1 MIRVNA
7 GKYKGRKIEEPNPLT
22 TRPSKDIVKVG
33 LFNIIRN
40 EVLNCTFLDL
50 FAGSGQIG
58 IEALSR
64 SAKKVYFIEKDRNAF
79 KILKNN
85 LSYVP
90 SSDYEVINTDFKLF
104 LDNSLNILKFD
115 IIFVDPP
122 YKMEIND
129 EFISNL
135 ISNYLNDSGIL
146 IFEREEKFNDEL
158 NDKYS
163 FKEYK
168 YGRSKLYIYRK
179 L

>member
-7 GKYKGRKIEEPNPLT
+7 GKYKGRKIEEPNPLI

-40 EVLNCTFLDL
+40 EIANSIFLDL
-50 FAGSGQIG
+50 FGGSGQIG

-64 SAKKVYFIEKDRNAF
+64 NAKKVYFVEKDRNSF

-85 LSYVP
+85 LSYID
-90 SSDYEVINTDFKLF
+90 STYYELINDDYKRYLDSINNK
-104 LDNSLNILKFD
+104 IKFD

-122 YKMEIND
+122 YVMAID
-129 EFISNL
+129 DFFISNL
-135 ISNYLNDSGIL
+135 IDNFLNEKGIL
-146 IFEREEKFNDEL
+146 IFEREDKFNDEL
-158 NDKYS
+158 MNKYS

>member
-40 EVLNCTFLDL
+40 EVINSTFLDL

-64 SAKKVYFIEKDRNAF
+64 NAKKVYFIEKDRNAF

-90 SSDYEVINTDFKLF
+90 SNDYEVINTDFKLF
-104 LDNSLNILKFD
+104 LDNSLNLIKFD

>member
-64 SAKKVYFIEKDRNAF
+64 NAKKVYFIEKDRNAF

-90 SSDYEVINTDFKLF
+90 SNDYEVINTDFKLF

>member
-64 SAKKVYFIEKDRNAF
+64 NAKKVYFIEKDRNAF

-85 LSYVP
+85 LSYVS

>member
-64 SAKKVYFIEKDRNAF
+64 NAKKVYFIEKDRNAF

-90 SSDYEVINTDFKLF
+90 SSDYEVINNDYKLF
-104 LDNSLNILKFD
+104 LDNSLNLIKFD

-146 IFEREEKFNDEL
+146 IFEREVKFNDEL

>member
-64 SAKKVYFIEKDRNAF
+64 NAKKVYFIEKDRNAF

-90 SSDYEVINTDFKLF
+90 SLDYEVINTDFKLF
-104 LDNSLNILKFD
+104 LDNSLNLIKFD

-122 YKMEIND
+122 YKMEINE

>member
-64 SAKKVYFIEKDRNAF
+64 NAKKVYFIEKDRNAF

-90 SSDYEVINTDFKLF
+90 SLDYEVINNDYKLF
-104 LDNSLNILKFD
+104 LDNSLNLIKFD

>member
-64 SAKKVYFIEKDRNAF
+64 NAKKVYFIEKDRNAF

-90 SSDYEVINTDFKLF
+90 FNDYEVINNDFKLF
-104 LDNSLNILKFD
+104 LDNSLNLIKFD

>member
-40 EVLNCTFLDL
+40 EVLNSTFLDL

-64 SAKKVYFIEKDRNAF
+64 NAKKVYFIEKDRNAF

-90 SSDYEVINTDFKLF
+90 SNDYEVINTDFKLF

-122 YKMEIND
+122 YKMEINN

>member
-22 TRPSKDIVKVG
+22 TRPSKDIVKIG

-104 LDNSLNILKFD
+104 LDNSLNLIKFD

-122 YKMEIND
+122 YKMEINE

>member
-64 SAKKVYFIEKDRNAF
+64 NAKKVYFIEKDRNAF

-90 SSDYEVINTDFKLF
+90 SNDYEVINTDFKLF

-135 ISNYLNDSGIL
+135 ISNYLSDSGIL
-146 IFEREEKFNDEL
+146 IFEREDKFNDEL

>member
-90 SSDYEVINTDFKLF
+90 SKDYEVINTDFKLF
-104 LDNSLNILKFD
+104 LDNSLNLLKFD

>member
-64 SAKKVYFIEKDRNAF
+64 NAKKVYFIEKDRNAF

-90 SSDYEVINTDFKLF
+90 SNDYEVINTDFKLF
-104 LDNSLNILKFD
+104 LDNSLNLIKFD

-146 IFEREEKFNDEL
+146 IFEREDKFNDEL

>member
-85 LSYVP
+85 LSYVS

-122 YKMEIND
+122 YKMEINE

>member
-64 SAKKVYFIEKDRNAF
+64 NAKKVYFIEKDRNAF

>member
-40 EVLNCTFLDL
+40 EVINSTFLDL

-90 SSDYEVINTDFKLF
+90 SNDYEVINTDFKLF

>member
-40 EVLNCTFLDL
+40 EVLNSTFLDL

-64 SAKKVYFIEKDRNAF
+64 NAKKVYFIEKDRNAF

-85 LSYVP
+85 LNYVP
-90 SSDYEVINTDFKLF
+90 SLDYEVINNDYKLF
-104 LDNSLNILKFD
+104 LDNSLNTLKFD

-135 ISNYLNDSGIL
+135 ITNYLNNSGIL
-146 IFEREEKFNDEL
+146 IFEREDKFNDEL

>member
-64 SAKKVYFIEKDRNAF
+64 NAKKVYFIEKDRNAF

-90 SSDYEVINTDFKLF
+90 SNDYEVINNDYKLF
-104 LDNSLNILKFD
+104 LDNSLNLIKFD

>member
-64 SAKKVYFIEKDRNAF
+64 NAKKVYFIEKDRNAF

-90 SSDYEVINTDFKLF
+90 SSDYEVINNDYKLF
-104 LDNSLNILKFD
+104 LDNSLNLIKFD

>member
-40 EVLNCTFLDL
+40 EVINSTFLDL

-64 SAKKVYFIEKDRNAF
+64 NAKKVYFIEKDRNAF

-90 SSDYEVINTDFKLF
+90 SNDYEVINTDFKLF

>member
-64 SAKKVYFIEKDRNAF
+64 NAKKVYFIEKDRNAF

-90 SSDYEVINTDFKLF
+90 SSDYEVINNDFKLF
-104 LDNSLNILKFD
+104 LDNSLNLIKFD

>member
-40 EVLNCTFLDL
+40 EVPNSIFLDL

-64 SAKKVYFIEKDRNAF
+64 NAKKVYFIEKDRNAF

-85 LSYVP
+85 LNYIP
-90 SSDYEVINTDFKLF
+90 NLDYELFNNDYKLF
-104 LDNSLNILKFD
+104 LDNSLNLIKFD

-122 YKMEIND
+122 YKMEIDD

-135 ISNYLNDSGIL
+135 INNYLSLKGIL
-146 IFEREEKFNDEL
+146 IFEREDKFNEEL
-158 NDKYS
+158 NNKYS

-168 YGRSKLYIYRK
+168 YGRSKLYIYK
-179 L
+179 NL

>member
-7 GKYKGRKIEEPNPLT
+7 GKYKGRKIEEPNPLV

-40 EVLNCTFLDL
+40 DISNSEFLDL
-50 FAGSGQIG
+50 FGGSGQIG

-64 SAKKVYFIEKDRNAF
+64 NAKKVYFVEKDKNSF
-79 KILKNN
+79 KVLKNN
-85 LSYVP
+85 LSYID
-90 SSDYEVINTDFKLF
+90 SNDYVLINNDFNLF
-104 LDNSLNILKFD
+104 LESIKNKIKFD
-115 IIFVDPP
+115 IIFLDPP

-129 EFISNL
+129 LFISNL
-135 ISNYLNDSGIL
+135 INNFLNDKGIL
-146 IFEREEKFNDEL
+146 IFEREDKFNDEL
-158 NDKYS
+158 MNKYS

-168 YGRSKLYIYRK
+168 YGRSKLYIYRS

>member
-90 SSDYEVINTDFKLF
+90 SLDYEVINNDYKLF

-135 ISNYLNDSGIL
+135 ITNYLNDSGIL

>member
-90 SSDYEVINTDFKLF
+90 SLDYEVINNDYKLF

-135 ISNYLNDSGIL
+135 ITNYLNDSGIL
-146 IFEREEKFNDEL
+146 IFEREDKFNDEL
-158 NDKYS
+158 NDKYL

>member
-104 LDNSLNILKFD
+104 LDNSLNLIKFD

>member
-90 SSDYEVINTDFKLF
+90 SSDYEVINNDFKLF

>member
-7 GKYKGRKIEEPNPLT
+7 GKYKGRKIEEPNPLI

-40 EVLNCTFLDL
+40 EIPNSIFLDL
-50 FAGSGQIG
+50 FGGSGQIG

-64 SAKKVYFIEKDRNAF
+64 NAKKVYFVEKDRNSF

-85 LSYVP
+85 LSYID
-90 SSDYEVINTDFKLF
+90 STYYELINDDYKRYLDSINNK
-104 LDNSLNILKFD
+104 IKFD

-122 YKMEIND
+122 YVMAID
-129 EFISNL
+129 DFFISNL
-135 ISNYLNDSGIL
+135 IDNFLNEKGIL
-146 IFEREEKFNDEL
+146 IFEREDKFNDEL
-158 NDKYS
+158 MNKYS

>member
-40 EVLNCTFLDL
+40 ETSNSVFLDL

-64 SAKKVYFIEKDRNAF
+64 NAKKVYFIEKDRNAF

-85 LSYVP
+85 LNYIDSN
-90 SSDYEVINTDFKLF
+90 DYELINNDYKLF
-104 LDNSLNILKFD
+104 LDNSLNLIKFD

-122 YKMEIND
+122 YKMEID
-129 EFISNL
+129 DDFISNL
-135 ISNYLNDSGIL
+135 INNYLNDLGIL
-146 IFEREEKFNDEL
+146 IFEREDKFNDEL
-158 NDKYS
+158 MNKYS

>member
-7 GKYKGRKIEEPNPLT
+7 GKYKGRKVEEPNPLT
-22 TRPSKDIVKVG
+22 TRPSKDIVKIG

-64 SAKKVYFIEKDRNAF
+64 NAKKVYFIEKDRNAF